1 MTQLRKLIVSITI
14 LGVGSAGFEDTLK
27 GIRAIHD
34 YAKATANPDN
44 PIDDYRPDQWHGYS
58 AISFTN
64 TVFSPRPSLF
74 DIASVPF
81 TRGEDPNGY
90 LAAAMNANQEVR
102 HLREENK
109 ICYIEMKKEGAEP

>member
-1 MTQLRKLIVSITI
+1 LTQLRKLLVSLTIV
-14 LGVGSAGFEDTLK
+14 GVGSASFESTLD

-34 YAKATANPDN
+34 YARTTANPSTTLDE
-44 PIDDYRPDQWHGYS
+44 YQPDQWHGYP

-64 TVFSPRPSLF
+64 TVFSPRPSGF

-81 TRGEDPNGY
+81 TKGEDPDGR
-90 LAAAMNANQEVR
+90 LVAVMNANQELC

-109 ICYIEMKKEGAEP
+109 IFYVEMKNDGAEP